1 MSMLTIIDMD
11 AGNLG
16 SVVRAFEHVGARVA
30 VTAAPEAV
38 DAATAIVL
46 PGVGS
51 FGDAM
56 RSLAARGLI
65 EPIRRAVL
73 ERKRPL
79 LGICVGMQ
87 VLATH
92 GEEFGVHE
100 GLGLV
105 PGQVRPLAPYPE
117 CRIPNMGWC
126 DVYGTQDDGIV
137 PASPQGQ
144 AYYFAHSY
152 HFVCDD
158 PAHVVATLD
167 WGGQPIAAAVRHGT
181 VLGVQFHPE
190 KSQDAGL
197 ELLHAFWLSA
207 SMREEN

>member
-1 MSMLTIIDMD
+1 MLTIIDMD

-16 SVVRAFEHVGARVA
+16 SVVRAFEHVGASVA
-30 VTAAPEAV
+30 VTASPEAV
-38 DAATAIVL
+38 NAATALVL

-56 RSLAARGLI
+56 RSLAARGLVGS
-65 EPIRRAVL
+65 IRRAVL

-87 VLATH
+87 VLATR
-92 GEEFGVHE
+92 GMEFGVHE

-105 PGQVRPLAPYPE
+105 PGQVRPLAPYPG

-126 DVYGTQDDGIV
+126 DVSGTRDDGIV
-137 PASPQGQ
+137 PAAPQGQ
-144 AYYFAHSY
+144 TYYFAHSY
-152 HFVCDD
+152 HFACDD
-158 PAHVVATLD
+158 PTHVVATMD
-167 WGGQPIAAAVRHGT
+167 WGGQPVAAAVQHGT
-181 VLGVQFHPE
+181 VAGVQFHPE

-197 ELLHAFWLSA
+197 ELLYAFWLAA
-207 SMREEN
+207 SMRGEN

>member
-1 MSMLTIIDMD
+1 MLTIIDMD

-30 VTAAPEAV
+30 VTADPQAV
-38 DAATAIVL
+38 DTATALVL

-56 RSLAARGLI
+56 RSLAARGLV

-73 ERKRPL
+73 ERRRPL

-87 VLATH
+87 VLATR
-92 GEEFGVHE
+92 GEEFGVHQ

-105 PGQVRPLAPYPE
+105 PGQVQPLAPYPG

-126 DVYGTQDDGIV
+126 DVSGVGHGGIV
-137 PASPQGQ
+137 PAVPQGE

-158 PAHVVATLD
+158 PTHVVATTR
-167 WGGQPIAAAVRHGT
+167 WGGQPVVAAVQHGN
-181 VLGVQFHPE
+181 VAGVQFHPE

-197 ELLHAFWLSA
+197 ELLHTFWLAA
-207 SMREEN
+207 STQGEN